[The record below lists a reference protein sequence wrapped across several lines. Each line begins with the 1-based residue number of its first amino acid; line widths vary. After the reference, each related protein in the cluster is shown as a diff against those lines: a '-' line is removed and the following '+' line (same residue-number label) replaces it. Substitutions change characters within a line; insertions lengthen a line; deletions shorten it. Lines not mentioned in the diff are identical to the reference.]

1 MTTYKQAV
9 KAIAW
14 VVFFHI
20 LGLIALYSWYP
31 HYDIF
36 MHFAGGLAVAV
47 LAFALFDHNIKT
59 ISLTHKNKI
68 YKRLF
73 YFVMVVGFTMMIG
86 VGWEWYEF
94 ISDNVM
100 APEFGWLV
108 AQTSV
113 IDTMKDL
120 LFDFCGA
127 TCVVLWRGL

>member
-1 MTTYKQAV
+1 MMAYKQAV

-36 MHFAGGLAVAV
+36 MHFAGGVAMAVF
-47 LAFALFDHNIKT
+47 AFALFDHNIKS
-59 ISLTHKNKI
+59 ISFISKNKI

-73 YFVMVVGFTMMIG
+73 YFLLVVGFVMLVG

-94 ISDNVM
+94 LSDKIMVTN
-100 APEFGWLV
+100 FGWV
-108 AQTSV
+108 IAQTSV
-113 IDTMKDL
+113 VDTMKDL